1 MTSLHVANV
10 WDWLST
16 AFTIVGFTTLLGL
29 AAYLMILL
37 VSSGC
42 GEAPEDNRDRLVLDG
57 PVDEMFG
64 DRFGLRAS

>member
-1 MTSLHVANV
+1 MSSLHAASA

-29 AAYLMILL
+29 AIYLMILL
-37 VSSGC
+37 VSGGG
-42 GEAPEDNRDRLVLDG
+42 GEAPRDNLDRLILDG